1 MELEAAKLCF
11 DHLKKSDLEISVFV
25 SDRHR
30 GIAKWLRESHPTI
43 THYFDQWHIAKS
55 VVKKMLAASK
65 KKGCERIAK
74 WIAAVKHHI
83 YWCSTTTKEGFQK
96 LILAKWKSFIR
107 HVANKHTDHPNP
119 LFPECAHKELEKHR
133 KWIKV
138 GKSNTDQ

>member
-11 DHLKKSDLEISVFV
+11 DHLHKAGLETPVFV

-30 GIAKWLRESHPTI
+30 GIAKWIRESLPNV
-43 THYFDQWHIAKS
+43 THYFDQWHIAKG

-74 WIAAVKHHI
+74 WITAAKNHI
-83 YWCSTTTKEGFQK
+83 YWCSTTTKEGFQN
-96 LILAKWKSFIR
+96 LILAKWTSFIR
-107 HVANKHTDHPNP
+107 HVANKHTDHPDT
-119 LFPECAHKELEKHR
+119 LFKQCAHDEDLERR

-138 GKSNTDQ
+138 GKSATCL

>member
-1 MELEAAKLCF
+1 MELVAAKLCF
-11 DHLKKSDLEISVFV
+11 DHLRKSDLEIPVFV
-25 SDRHR
+25 SDQHIS
-30 GIAKWLRESHPTI
+30 IAKWIRESHPTI

-74 WIAAVKHHI
+74 WITAVKHHI

-107 HVANKHTDHPNP
+107 HVANKHTDHPDP
-119 LFPECAHKELEKHR
+119 LFPECAHKELEKRR

-138 GKSNTDQ
+138 GMSNTDQ

>member
-11 DHLKKSDLEISVFV
+11 DHLRKSDLEIPVFV

-30 GIAKWLRESHPTI
+30 GIAKWIRESHPTI

-65 KKGCERIAK
+65 KKGCKRIAK
-74 WIAAVKHHI
+74 WITAVKHHI

-96 LILAKWKSFIR
+96 LILAKWKSFI
-107 HVANKHTDHPNP
+107 
-119 LFPECAHKELEKHR
+119 
-133 KWIKV
+133 
-138 GKSNTDQ
+138 